1 MWCVWCVC
9 EGCLAVL
16 VVWCG
21 DSAGPPKSK
30 VDNSLAYTKNRL
42 KPTLPSMDYRLLEL
56 RSCERDQHVLQPR
69 KLRVDARA
77 TMNAHLRAR
86 RADTEKD
93 AVINVAAS
101 ATDMEKIIVAK
112 RRGPG

>member
-1 MWCVWCVC
+1 M
-9 EGCLAVL
+9 A
-16 VVWCG
+16 
-21 DSAGPPKSK
+21 
-30 VDNSLAYTKNRL
+30 
-42 KPTLPSMDYRLLEL
+42 YRLEVTIL
-56 RSCERDQHVLQPR
+56 RNEGQHVPQSR
-69 KLRVDARA
+69 KSRVDARA
-77 TMNAHLRAR
+77 TINAHLRAR